1 MLRINLLPVK
11 KIKQQ
16 AEAWQQLKV
25 FAVVFAALIALLI
38 AIAFGLISKVN
49 GLNDE
54 ITRLKA
60 EEARLAAIQKQIT
73 ELKSKKDAIEKQTK
87 IVLDLEKTS
96 ARTARIL
103 DEVANRT
110 PNERLWLTSLT
121 QTGDKLNLNGIAL
134 DSQTVAEYIDTLKK
148 LPSYI
153 TEVTLQNVS
162 SVSQLGRNLKSFA
175 LACTVS
181 AEQKKT
187 EEAAS
192 EQNQGAA
199 ATPK

>member
-25 FAVVFAALIALLI
+25 FAVVFAALLAVLVVVALS
-38 AIAFGLISKVN
+38 LISKVN

-54 ITRLKA
+54 IARLKV
-60 EEARLAAIQKQIT
+60 EEARLAEIQKQIT
-73 ELKSKKDAIEKQTK
+73 ELKNKKDAIEKQTK

-121 QTGDKLNLNGIAL
+121 QSGDKLNLSGIAL
-134 DSQTVAEYIDTLKK
+134 DNQTVAEYMEKLKK
-148 LPSYI
+148 VPTYI

-162 SVSQLGRNLKSFA
+162 SVSQMGRNLKSFS
-175 LACTVS
+175 LACAVS
-181 AEQKKT
+181 AELKKT
-187 EEAAS
+187 EEAVS

-199 ATPK
+199 AAQK